1 MKKTFFTILLIS
13 VIGLLS
19 CHKKSNE
26 LNIQQYDLQQIQA
39 YIASHGLTKMVRD
52 TSGGD
57 TTGMYYQ
64 ILTPGNSTAKNTSGQ
79 PLWQLTDTSK
89 ISMVFT
95 LSSFDGKYTS
105 TDTFT
110 NHYCE
115 YIGHLVTGGLPAGLQ
130 TALISDLKYNGGS
143 IRILIPSRMA
153 YGINGNGT
161 GSNENANS
169 HILGNQCLDYY
180 AHLVINEPAYDDLVI
195 NNYMTAQ
202 NFKNYP
208 KTSSGLYYEVLSKG
222 ASTKTIDSNSIVEVT
237 YTGQLFDGTI
247 FDGANN
253 GPDSVSLQIPNL
265 IEGMQQGLAYATG
278 GSTSI
283 RLLIPSA
290 LGYGT
295 TGSTGIPV
303 NSCLRF
309 DVVVYSVSP

>member
-1 MKKTFFTILLIS
+1 MKKTFFTLFTLLLIS

-19 CHKKSNE
+19 CHKKSDE
-26 LNIQQYDLQQIQA
+26 LNIRQYDLQQIQA
-39 YIASHGLTKMVRD
+39 YIVSHGLQKVMVED
-52 TSGGD
+52 HSGGD

-64 ILTPGNSTAKNTSGQ
+64 ILTPGKGTILA
-79 PLWQLTDTSK
+79 DTSK

-105 TDTFT
+105 TDTIT

-130 TALISDLKYNGGS
+130 TALDSDLRYNGGS

-161 GSNENANS
+161 GSKENANS
-169 HILGNQCLDYY
+169 HIAGNQCLDFY
-180 AHLVINEPAYDDLVI
+180 AHLITNEPAYDDLVI
-195 NNYMTAQ
+195 NHYMTAQ
-202 NFKNYP
+202 SLTGFT
-208 KTSSGLYYEVLSKG
+208 KTSSGLYYNLVTKG
-222 ASTKTIDSNSIVEVT
+222 TSTKVIDSNSIVEVT

-247 FDGANN
+247 FDGSNN

-265 IEGMQQGLAYATG
+265 IEGMQQGLSYATG
-278 GSTSI
+278 GSSKI
-283 RLLIPSA
+283 QLLIPSA
-290 LGYGT
+290 LGYGQA
-295 TGSTGIPV
+295 GSSGIPV

-309 DVVVYSVSP
+309 DVVIYSVTP